1 VFEPPAEPGG
11 SISLERLATEAK
23 ARPGGLVTSATLTLA
38 ARFAA
43 FGFSLATNVILAR
56 SLGPE
61 GRGIYAVAVLIP
73 ALIGLFAQLGIGQA
87 SVYYFSKGLISADEL
102 IGHATSLSVVLG
114 LLGYLAVLGYTAVS
128 RSDTFAGIAS
138 HFVLISCIA
147 LPFSLLTVF
156 LQGILNG
163 AQRFAYFNLVLIAQY
178 ASPTFLLT
186 GALLLFRGST
196 TAAVWAWMIS
206 TVITAAVA
214 VYSVA
219 LLGRF
224 SFRLRA
230 STLRPLLR
238 FGLISYL
245 SSLTSFVNYRFD
257 VLIVNLFAGARQ
269 VGLYSVGTGLAE
281 IVWYIANAAGIVL
294 APRVAAEKAEEAD
307 RLTEAVCRV
316 VAFLAV
322 IAAGLLAVSAP
333 FVVVLFFGE
342 AFADSAWAVW
352 LLLPG
357 IVTFSVARVL
367 SMYLLGRNQLR
378 IDLLASFVGLV
389 VTLAL
394 DFLLIPHY
402 GFRGAAIAS
411 SIAYTC
417 AMVVDLAWVTRT
429 STISLGALLIVR
441 AQDIRILI
449 KRAREFRSGGLAAL
463 RR

>member
-1 VFEPPAEPGG
+1 MSTRPASVE
-11 SISLERLATEAK
+11 
-23 ARPGGLVTSATLTLA
+23 ARPGLVSSATQTLA
-38 ARFAA
+38 ARVAA
-43 FGFSLATNVILAR
+43 FVFSLVTNVILAR
-56 SLGPE
+56 ALGPD
-61 GRGIYAVAVLIP
+61 GRGVYAVAVLIP
-73 ALIGLFAQLGIGQA
+73 ALIGLFAQLGIGPA
-87 SVYYFSKGLISADEL
+87 NVYYFSKGLIAADEL
-102 IGHATSLSVVLG
+102 IGHSISLGLLLGAVCFVG
-114 LLGYLAVLGYTAVS
+114 LLGYVEGTRVA
-128 RSDTFAGIAS
+128 TFAGIPARY
-138 HFVLISCIA
+138 VMVSCIA
-147 LPFSLLTVF
+147 LPFNLVTAF
-156 LQGILNG
+156 LQGVLMG
-163 AQRFAYFNLVLIAQY
+163 AQRFSRYNV
-178 ASPTFLLT
+178 SLLT
-186 GALLLFRGST
+186 QYGSQTVALTVLLVFAGAS
-196 TAAVWAWMIS
+196 AMNAVIAWLASNVIS
-206 TVITAAVA
+206 TLVAVA
-214 VYSVA
+214 LAGSLARISV
-219 LLGRF
+219 
-224 SFRLRA
+224 RLRLD
-230 STLRPLLR
+230 TLRRLFR

-245 SSLTSFVNYRFD
+245 GSLTSFVNYRFD

-307 RLTEAVCRV
+307 RLTEAVCRG
-316 VAFLAV
+316 VAFIAV
-322 IAAGLLAVSAP
+322 LAAGLLAVSAP